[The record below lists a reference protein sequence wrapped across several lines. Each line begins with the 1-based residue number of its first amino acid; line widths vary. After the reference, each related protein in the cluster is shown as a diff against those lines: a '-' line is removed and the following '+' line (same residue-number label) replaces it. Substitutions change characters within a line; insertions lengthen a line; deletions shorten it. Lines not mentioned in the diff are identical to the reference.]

1 MCSMTQSQ
9 VLIQVLIQGAQDPH
23 HPLSLYVIF
32 CKSDVYLVT
41 YTLLWNALL
50 WHVMCN
56 SRHPVSLCHP
66 VRQFT
71 TVLWLIST
79 CVVTYSHMWHD
90 SFIGATWLFRMCDM
104 THSQMWHDSS
114 TRLPWHI
121 DMCKMTH
128 CHVLQQGCLLSHM
141 CYNPHMSYN
150 PLTHVL
156 QASHVLPQGCLLS
169 LITHAHLMQKHA
181 HVRLDSCTCATCEG
195 VLRLCPHMWGLT
207 CEAWLLHLC
216 DITHSH
222 LWHVDETCHT
232 HTHKHMWRSPVDESH
247 IPHVWPWLIHMCGHD
262 SFIWVAMTHTHMWH
276 DSFTYVTWLIHMCD
290 MTHSHMWHDSFTYV
304 TWLVDRSFPHVR
316 HDSFTCVWM
325 SHVTCM
331 NESWS
336 HMWRSDHETCHTC
349 GKLLSMS
356 HVTFVNESWLTY
368 WWVMSQTS
376 VTCVSCICP
385 FLYNMCKMN
394 HSHVLPQ
401 VRLLTHHT
409 HTCVL
414 WLIYMCNMTH
424 SYP

>member
-128 CHVLQQGCLLSHM
+128 CHVLQQGCLLSLM

-150 PLTHVL
+150 KAAFSHSSHTRIWCKNTHMWGLTPARVRHVRVCWGC
-156 QASHVLPQGCLLS
+156 VLTCE
-169 LITHAHLMQKHA
+169 AW
-181 HVRLDSCTCATCEG
+181 HVRLDSCTCAT
-195 VLRLCPHMWGLT
+195 
-207 CEAWLLHLC
+207 
-216 DITHSH
+216 
-222 LWHVDETCHT
+222 
-232 HTHKHMWRSPVDESH
+232 
-247 IPHVWPWLIHMCGHD
+247 
-262 SFIWVAMTHTHMWH
+262 
-276 DSFTYVTWLIHMCD
+276 
-290 MTHSHMWHDSFTYV
+290 
-304 TWLVDRSFPHVR
+304 
-316 HDSFTCVWM
+316 
-325 SHVTCM
+325 
-331 NESWS
+331 
-336 HMWRSDHETCHTC
+336 
-349 GKLLSMS
+349 
-356 HVTFVNESWLTY
+356 
-368 WWVMSQTS
+368 
-376 VTCVSCICP
+376 
-385 FLYNMCKMN
+385 
-394 HSHVLPQ
+394 
-401 VRLLTHHT
+401 
-409 HTCVL
+409 
-414 WLIYMCNMTH
+414 
-424 SYP
+424 